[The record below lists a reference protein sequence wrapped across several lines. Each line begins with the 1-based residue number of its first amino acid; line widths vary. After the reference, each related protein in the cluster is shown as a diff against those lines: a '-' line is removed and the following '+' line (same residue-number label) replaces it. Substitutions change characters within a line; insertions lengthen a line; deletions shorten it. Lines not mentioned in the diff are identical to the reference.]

1 MKGNPGTVA
10 PSILWLC
17 HPLEPQNPL
26 LMSLSQMGDWERQ
39 RHIKHDFFLNEPL
52 SCTNYFCL
60 YKPEIDLMASSNCK
74 WQLGSYCLSTLLN
87 RRRAQMLEITSIWVH
102 KNWCYYNDKNNFFLG
117 EMSYLLNF
125 TSLQLLYHHHRF
137 LKVSKVKLQNEIELI
152 CWFISDYVKV
162 LRTCL

>member
-1 MKGNPGTVA
+1 MALPSPGA
-10 PSILWLC
+10 PESPADVSVSNGRLGKTETHQTWFLFKWAFILYKLF
-17 HPLEPQNPL
+17 L
-26 LMSLSQMGDWERQ
+26 L
-39 RHIKHDFFLNEPL
+39 I
-52 SCTNYFCL
+52 L

-162 LRTCL
+162 LRTWL